1 MSKKLIA
8 LASATALA
16 LSALVGVAPANADV
30 GATFHRL
37 AADGTTDSG
46 SVTVSATAAAENAAT
61 PTLSVPSNNYLIVT
75 DTAARST
82 VLKVKVA
89 TAVGEVVTASSSGAL
104 KILDLNGVGEMGTA
118 DYKLQT
124 TAGVDYTSTAGAQSL
139 SRTATTDNV
148 SFYVFTTSTTAA
160 SLTITK
166 GGNTR
171 VVWIRGAEGAAYNIT
186 AALPASIPV
195 TAPASNNVIAKITD
209 VFGNTV
215 TADVILTTSTT
226 GSDIT
231 LTPATGSTFTYSSTD
246 GGHGLKLNKTTSGG
260 FAMSLFITADPADVT
275 GLSAASSTVFLTT
288 TVADQGAQITAL
300 TAQVAALQATMLTM
314 RTFERSVT
322 KKKYNTLARKWN
334 KAFPS
339 QAVKLKPPLVK

>member
-8 LASATALA
+8 VASAAALA
-16 LSALVGVAPANADV
+16 LTALVGVAPASADV

-37 AADGTTDSG
+37 AADGTTDSTG
-46 SVTVSATAAAENAAT
+46 VTVSATAATENAAT
-61 PTLSVPSNNYLIVT
+61 PTMSVPSNNYLIVT
-75 DTAARST
+75 DTATRST

-89 TAVGEVVTASSSGAL
+89 TAVGDVISVSSTGAL
-104 KILDLNGVGEMGTA
+104 KILDLNGVGEVGTA

-124 TAGVDYTSTAGAQSL
+124 TAGVDYTSTAGAQSF

-160 SLTITK
+160 SLTINK

-171 VVWIRGAEGAAYNIT
+171 VVWLRGAEGAAYNIT

-195 TAPASNNVIAKITD
+195 TAPTSNNVIAKITD

-215 TADVILTTSTT
+215 KADVILTTSTT

-231 LTPATGSTFTYSSTD
+231 LTPATGSSFTYSSTD

-260 FAMSLFITADPADVT
+260 LAASLFIAADPADVT
-275 GLSAASSTVFLTT
+275 GLAAASSTVFLAT
-288 TVADQGAQITAL
+288 TVADQATQIAAL
-300 TAQVAALQATMLTM
+300 TAQLAALQVIKDRKVSKL
-314 RTFERSVT
+314 
-322 KKKYNTLARKWN
+322 KYNRLARKWN
-334 KAFPS
+334 AAFPS
-339 QAVKLKPPLVK
+339 QKVWVKP